1 MKKQDILIRALPIT
15 PSGGGCH
22 LRLQSGIV
30 WKSVTYRWR
39 AEKHVGEKLLKVA
52 SPLLQRRLEPE
63 TKSQTWDEN
72 HEEENKTKNKQNEMP
87 NLLSVVEFSAN

>member
-1 MKKQDILIRALPIT
+1 MKTQDILIRALPIT

-30 WKSVTYRWR
+30 WKAVAYRWR
-39 AEKHVGEKLLKVA
+39 AEKHVGEMLLKDA
-52 SPLLQRRLEPE
+52 SPLLQLLLGPE
-63 TKSQTWDEN
+63 TTSQTWDEN
-72 HEEENKTKNKQNEMP
+72 HEEENKTKHKQNKTP